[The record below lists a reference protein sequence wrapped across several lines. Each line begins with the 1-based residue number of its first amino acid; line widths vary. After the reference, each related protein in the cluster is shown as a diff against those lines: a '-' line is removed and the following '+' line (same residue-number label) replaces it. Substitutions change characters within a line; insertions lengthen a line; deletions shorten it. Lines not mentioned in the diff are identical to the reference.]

1 MGELRTSIEKDSLQ
15 PRFRLAVDGETAS
28 FLYQS
33 DDIAYCHLYRNG
45 ELADDSGI
53 PAQVTGSG
61 DYRLEAY
68 DAAGNMGYAEFTVEY
83 HFNMGAILAIVLV
96 ILLIVAVA
104 VFVRRVRSQ
113 IKVR

>member
-1 MGELRTSIEKDSLQ
+1 MHANGSCLRE
-15 PRFRLAVDGETAS
+15 ETPKAGAAKERDRKGWR
-28 FLYQS
+28 QS

-45 ELADDSGI
+45 ELLDDSGI